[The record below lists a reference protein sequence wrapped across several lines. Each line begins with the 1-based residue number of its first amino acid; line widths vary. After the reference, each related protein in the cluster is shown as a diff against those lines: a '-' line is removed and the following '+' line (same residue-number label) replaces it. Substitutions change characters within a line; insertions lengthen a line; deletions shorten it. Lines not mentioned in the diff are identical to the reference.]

1 MAADLAI
8 DRSGGNAGRPRDT
21 VDSVHLRTT
30 EESHMS
36 AMDPE
41 DVIGLQQDTEIDPE
55 GADPREPA
63 SEVSEDQAQEI
74 DPEAPAPL

>member
-1 MAADLAI
+1 
-8 DRSGGNAGRPRDT
+8 
-21 VDSVHLRTT
+21 
-30 EESHMS
+30 MS

-63 SEVSEDQAQEI
+63 SEVAEDQAQEI
-74 DPEAPAPL
+74 DPEAPAPR